1 MGIERINRIADYG
14 SAWVLWVLIIASVI
28 ALAIVVERLVLFL
41 SSRDNL
47 TRLRRE
53 IRVLLDRGD
62 VDGARKRLDAS
73 PSFEASIARAGLDAG
88 GAPSAEERIQAEQQ
102 VARLT
107 LERNLGFLG
116 TLGSNAPFVGLLG
129 TVIGIVRAFHE
140 LAAATGQVTAGL
152 MSEIGEALIATA
164 VGILVAIP
172 AIASF
177 NFFQRA
183 IKVRL
188 GQSDAL
194 GREVLAYLKS
204 ETPAHAEAE

>member
-14 SAWVLWVLIIASVI
+14 SGWVLWVLVIASVV

-41 SSRDNL
+41 SSRDNVP
-47 TRLRRE
+47 RLRRE
-53 IRVLLDRGD
+53 VRALLERQD
-62 VDGARKRLDAS
+62 VAGARKR
-73 PSFEASIARAGLDAG
+73 
-88 GAPSAEERIQAEQQ
+88 
-102 VARLT
+102 
-107 LERNLGFLG
+107 LG

-129 TVIGIVRAFHE
+129 TVIGVVRAFDE
-140 LAAATGQVTAGL
+140 LSAATGQVTAGL
-152 MSEIGEALIATA
+152 LSEIGEALIATA

-172 AIASF
+172 AIAFF
-177 NFFQRA
+177 NLFQRA

-204 ETPAHAEAE
+204 GGAAPAAAE

>member
-1 MGIERINRIADYG
+1 MGIERINRITDYG
-14 SAWVLWVLIIASVI
+14 SAWVLWVLVIASVV
-28 ALAIVVERLVLFL
+28 AFAIVIERMVLFL

-53 IRVLLDRGD
+53 LRALLERGD
-62 VDGARKRLDAS
+62 IDGARKRLDES

-129 TVIGIVRAFHE
+129 TVIGVVRAFDE
-140 LAAATGQVTAGL
+140 LSAATGQVTAGL
-152 MSEIGEALIATA
+152 LSEIGEALIATA

-172 AIASF
+172 AIAFF
-177 NFFQRA
+177 NLFQRA

-204 ETPAHAEAE
+204 GAPARADAE

>member
-14 SAWVLWVLIIASVI
+14 SAWVLWVLLIASVI

-53 IRVLLDRGD
+53 LRVLLDHGD

-129 TVIGIVRAFHE
+129 TVIGVVRAFHE
-140 LAAATGQVTAGL
+140 LSAATGQVTAGL
-152 MSEIGEALIATA
+152 LSEIGEALIATA

-172 AIASF
+172 AIAFF
-177 NFFQRA
+177 NYFQRA

-204 ETPAHAEAE
+204 ELPAHAEAE

>member
-62 VDGARKRLDAS
+62 VEGARKRLDAS

-140 LAAATGQVTAGL
+140 LSAATGQVTAGL
-152 MSEIGEALIATA
+152 MAEIGEALIATA

>member
-1 MGIERINRIADYG
+1 MGIERINRITDYG

-28 ALAIVVERLVLFL
+28 ALAIVIERLVLFL
-41 SSRDNL
+41 SSRDNV

-53 IRVLLDRGD
+53 LRVLLERGD
-62 VDGARKRLDAS
+62 VDGARKRLDQS
-73 PSFEASIARAGLDAG
+73 PSFEASIARAGLDAE

-102 VARLT
+102 VARLA

-129 TVIGIVRAFHE
+129 TVIGVVRAFHE
-140 LAAATGQVTAGL
+140 LSAATGQVTAGL
-152 MSEIGEALIATA
+152 LSEIGEALIATA

-172 AIASF
+172 AIAFF
-177 NFFQRA
+177 NLFQRA

-204 ETPAHAEAE
+204 GAPAHADAE

>member
-1 MGIERINRIADYG
+1 MGIERINRITDYG
-14 SAWVLWVLIIASVI
+14 SAWVLWVLIIASVV
-28 ALAIVVERLVLFL
+28 ALAIVIERLVLFL
-41 SSRDNL
+41 SSRDNV

-53 IRVLLDRGD
+53 LRALLERGD
-62 VDGARKRLDAS
+62 VDGARKRLDES
-73 PSFEASIARAGLDAG
+73 PSFEATIARAGLDAD

-102 VARLT
+102 VARLA

-129 TVIGIVRAFHE
+129 TVIGVVRAFDE
-140 LAAATGQVTAGL
+140 LSAATGQVTAGL
-152 MSEIGEALIATA
+152 LSEIGEALIATA

-172 AIASF
+172 AIAFF
-177 NFFQRA
+177 NLFQRA

-204 ETPAHAEAE
+204 GAPSPADAE

>member
-1 MGIERINRIADYG
+1 MGIERINRITDYG
-14 SAWVLWVLIIASVI
+14 SAWVLWVLIIASVV
-28 ALAIVVERLVLFL
+28 ALAIVIERLVLFL
-41 SSRDNL
+41 SSRDNV

-53 IRVLLDRGD
+53 LRALLERGD
-62 VDGARKRLDAS
+62 VDGARKRLDES
-73 PSFEASIARAGLDAG
+73 PSFEATIARAGLDAD

-102 VARLT
+102 VARLA

-129 TVIGIVRAFHE
+129 TVIGVVRAFDE
-140 LAAATGQVTAGL
+140 LSSATGQVTAGL
-152 MSEIGEALIATA
+152 LSEIGEALIATA

-172 AIASF
+172 AIAFF
-177 NFFQRA
+177 NLFQRA

-204 ETPAHAEAE
+204 GAPSPADAE

>member
-14 SAWVLWVLIIASVI
+14 SAWVLWVLIIASVV
-28 ALAIVVERLVLFL
+28 ALAIVLERLVLFM
-41 SSRDNL
+41 SSRDNVP
-47 TRLRRE
+47 RLRRE
-53 IRVLLDRGD
+53 VRALLERED
-62 VDGARKRLDAS
+62 VAGARKRLDES
-73 PSFEASIARAGLDAG
+73 PSFEAAIALAGLDAR
-88 GAPSAEERIQAEQQ
+88 GAASAEERIHAEQQ
-102 VARLT
+102 VARLS

-129 TVIGIVRAFHE
+129 TVIGVVRAFDE
-140 LAAATGQVTAGL
+140 LSAATGQVTAGL
-152 MSEIGEALIATA
+152 LSEIGEALIATA

-172 AIASF
+172 AIAFF
-177 NFFQRA
+177 NLFQRA

-204 ETPAHAEAE
+204 GAPAHAE